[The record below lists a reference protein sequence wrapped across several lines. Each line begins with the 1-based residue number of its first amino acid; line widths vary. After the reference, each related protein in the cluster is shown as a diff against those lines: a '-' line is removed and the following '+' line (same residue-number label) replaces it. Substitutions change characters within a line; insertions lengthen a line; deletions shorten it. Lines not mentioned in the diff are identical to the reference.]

1 MKKLRVLTV
10 AACGLALF
18 MVGCGKKESGDG
30 NAGSGA
36 TASTSGSADTAA
48 PAPAT
53 GREIQITGN
62 DQMKFNVTEIR
73 AKAGEA
79 LSVTLSNVGTVPKFS
94 MGHNWV
100 LVKPTTNMDDFIAEA
115 NQAATTDYVP
125 QSRKNDIIAKTRL
138 LGPKEK
144 DTVTFT
150 APKEPGQYPFLCSF
164 PGHYQV
170 GMKGV
175 LIVE

>member
-10 AACGLALF
+10 ASCGLALF
-18 MVGCGKKESGDG
+18 LVGCGKKESGDAA
-30 NAGSGA
+30 AGSG
-36 TASTSGSADTAA
+36 TAA
-48 PAPAT
+48 PASTAGATAPAS
-53 GREIQITGN
+53 GREVQVTGN

-73 AKAGEA
+73 AKPGEA

-100 LVKPTTNMDDFIAEA
+100 LLKATANLDEFIAEA
-115 NQAATTDYVP
+115 AQAATTDYVP
-125 QSRKNDIIAKTRL
+125 QSKKADVLAKTKL

-144 DTVTFT
+144 DTVTFN
-150 APKEPGQYPFLCSF
+150 APSEPGRYPFICSF